1 MNTNVSI
8 HLSEHA
14 FELLSERASSVGKT
28 PAELAASVVENAC
41 SQECSPFLDGA
52 IARAEFERLIVKFTR
67 MPELPWRSGRLRH
80 DGEIVDLDAPHAAA
94 DPG

>member
-52 IARAEFERLIVKFTR
+52 IARAEFERCFGSI
-67 MPELPWRSGRLRH
+67 
-80 DGEIVDLDAPHAAA
+80 DLGHPIGLSNDAIDA
-94 DPG
+94 DLVREFGNTGGCT